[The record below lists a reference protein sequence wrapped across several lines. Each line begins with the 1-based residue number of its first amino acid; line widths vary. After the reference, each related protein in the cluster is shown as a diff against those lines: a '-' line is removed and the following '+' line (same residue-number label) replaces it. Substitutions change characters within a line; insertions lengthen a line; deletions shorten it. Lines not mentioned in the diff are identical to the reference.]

1 MTEAERHPASG
12 EDGSGP
18 ASAAGGDDAGTRA
31 DARRP
36 EEKAPIGTLF
46 VLTIY
51 LMVLAGMW
59 GTMYWLL
66 VSR

>member
-1 MTEAERHPASG
+1 MTDEEAGAG
-12 EDGSGP
+12 TDG
-18 ASAAGGDDAGTRA
+18 AGGAGTAPGAGAGTDAG
-31 DARRP
+31 DP
-36 EEKAPIGTLF
+36 EERTPIGTLF
-46 VLTIY
+46 LLMVY

>member
-1 MTEAERHPASG
+1 MTDDEAGA
-12 EDGSGP
+12 GSGG
-18 ASAAGGDDAGTRA
+18 AGSGGGADAG
-31 DARRP
+31 DP
-36 EEKAPIGTLF
+36 EERTPIGTLF
-46 VLTIY
+46 VLMVY

>member
-1 MTEAERHPASG
+1 MTDENPRA
-12 EDGSGP
+12 GSG
-18 ASAAGGDDAGTRA
+18 ATGSGAGGTDAG
-31 DARRP
+31 DP
-36 EEKAPIGTLF
+36 EERTPIGTLF
-46 VLTIY
+46 LLMVY

>member
-1 MTEAERHPASG
+1 MTDEEARAGS
-12 EDGSGP
+12 DG
-18 ASAAGGDDAGTRA
+18 GGNVAGTDGA
-31 DARRP
+31 
-36 EEKAPIGTLF
+36 EERTPMGTLF
-46 VLTIY
+46 VLMVY

>member
-1 MTEAERHPASG
+1 MTDQEPGA
-12 EDGSGP
+12 GSGATGSGGGTAP
-18 ASAAGGDDAGTRA
+18 GAEAGSDAG
-31 DARRP
+31 DP
-36 EEKAPIGTLF
+36 EERTPIGTLF
-46 VLTIY
+46 VLMVY

>member
-1 MTEAERHPASG
+1 MTVGDRPPDSPA
-12 EDGSGP
+12 GS
-18 ASAAGGDDAGTRA
+18 SAGTDPGDPGERT
-31 DARRP
+31 
-36 EEKAPIGTLF
+36 PIGTLF
-46 VLTIY
+46 VLVVY